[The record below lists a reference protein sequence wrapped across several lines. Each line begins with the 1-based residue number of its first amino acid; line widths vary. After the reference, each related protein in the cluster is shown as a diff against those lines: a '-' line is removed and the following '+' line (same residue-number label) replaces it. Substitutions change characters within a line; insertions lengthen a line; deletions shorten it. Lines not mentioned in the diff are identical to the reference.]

1 MERFWS
7 KVDKAGPGDCW
18 EWQGFRHRQGYG
30 RIWLDGRRQLAHR
43 VALALSQGV
52 DIPGPEVKCL
62 HSCDNPPCVNPAHL
76 RWGSDA
82 DNVRDRDARGRRDA
96 PKGEANGRAIIPDD
110 EALALVLRVLDGE
123 TCVDVA
129 RGVGMSERTLQDWAR
144 GKFRPYLLEK
154 ALFLKKI
161 GQGT

>member
-18 EWQGFRHRQGYG
+18 EWQAARIPDGYG
-30 RIWLDGRRQLAHR
+30 HFYLDGRLILAHR
-43 VALALSQGV
+43 VALSWAQGV
-52 DIPGPEVKCL
+52 DIPGPEVKAL

-82 DNVRDRDARGRRDA
+82 DNYRDMKDRGR
-96 PKGEANGRAIIPDD
+96 EAHAMGLDHGMATVPDD
-110 EALALVLRVLDGE
+110 EAVGLVLRVLDGE
-123 TCVDVA
+123 TCASVA
-129 RGVGMSERTLQDWAR
+129 RESGIPSATLSHWASGIR
-144 GKFRPYLLEK
+144 RPDLLEK

-161 GQGT
+161 GGGT